1 MKRICMLVLCLCLLM
16 SACGGTPNVITT
28 APSTQPTTTEPVTTQ
43 PTTEAPTTTEPVTTE
58 PPVDP
63 VPAFVHPITG
73 EPLEEPCLNRPYAV
87 VMDNDEK
94 DSTPHWGCSKADMI
108 WELPHEGGSTRMV
121 GVFSDVSDVEKLG
134 PNRSVRPYI
143 LSIARCFN
151 AILVHAGGSPQ
162 GYEQLKN
169 TGWNNLDGVQ
179 GPNAD
184 AYYHRDKDRLNHVAS
199 WHTMYTTGKEV
210 LAYTAERGYVNTFE
224 EQADYGFT
232 FTDDATSGGENADT
246 ITIRFRKGGKKTV
259 AYYDADT
266 GDYTLEQFNAT
277 YRDGNDGAV
286 PHFQNIV
293 ILKTSVGTIDDYGRL
308 YVTLVGSGDG
318 YFACGGELVSI
329 HWSRE
334 SETSPF
340 RFTFEDGTPVSF
352 GIGKTYAAVIQNN
365 GTVTPE

>member
-184 AYYHRDKDRLNHVAS
+184 AYYHRDKDRLNH
-199 WHTMYTTGKEV
+199 H
-210 LAYTAERGYVNTFE
+210 R
-224 EQADYGFT
+224 
-232 FTDDATSGGENADT
+232 
-246 ITIRFRKGGKKTV
+246 
-259 AYYDADT
+259 
-266 GDYTLEQFNAT
+266 
-277 YRDGNDGAV
+277 
-286 PHFQNIV
+286 
-293 ILKTSVGTIDDYGRL
+293 
-308 YVTLVGSGDG
+308 
-318 YFACGGELVSI
+318 
-329 HWSRE
+329 
-334 SETSPF
+334 
-340 RFTFEDGTPVSF
+340 
-352 GIGKTYAAVIQNN
+352 
-365 GTVTPE
+365 